1 MTAETDHAPAELVH
15 YAVADAVATITLDSP
30 ANRNALS
37 RQLVT
42 ELYAH
47 LERAGADPAVRA
59 VLVESSGKVFCSGAD
74 LTEASTEGMEA
85 GTRRIVELQRLVAT
99 LDKPVVT
106 KNLGAVRAGGIGIVA
121 AADIAISADDATFAL
136 TEVKLGL
143 AAAIISLTVHHRMNP
158 RAAALTTLGGE
169 VFTGAEAAAYGLVTK
184 AVPADELDA
193 EVAAVCAS
201 LATGAPQGLR
211 ESKRILNRDLV
222 ARIDALGEE
231 MAATSTRLFASDEA
245 REAMTAFLSRK
256 K

>member
-1 MTAETDHAPAELVH
+1 MSHDAADLVH

-42 ELYAH
+42 ELFAG
-47 LERAGADPAVRA
+47 LERAGADDAVRV
-59 VLVESSGKVFCSGAD
+59 VLVQSSGKVFCSGAD
-74 LTEASTEGMEA
+74 LTEASTDGMAA
-85 GTRRIVELQRLVAT
+85 GTRRIVDLQRLIVT

-106 KNLGAVRAGGIGIVA
+106 KNLGAVRAGGIGIIA
-121 AADIAISADDATFAL
+121 AADVAISAEEATFAL

-169 VFTGAEAAAYGLVTK
+169 VFSGAEAAAYGLVTR
-184 AVPADELDA
+184 AVPADRLDE
-193 EVAAVCAS
+193 EVAEVCAS

-231 MAATSTRLFASDEA
+231 MATTSTRLFASDEA
-245 REAMTAFLSRK
+245 RQAMTAFLSRGK
-256 K
+256 